1 MIVEIRRPS
10 IVNKDGKVTLSS
22 DIYFGN
28 EQKTIF
34 YEIDSYYEKYIDL
47 DNVNSFLI
55 AILPYCMMKA
65 KKHDEQIIVKS
76 DCCIS
81 KILKFQLQ
89 RYLIPILAQ
98 NISYYSCDIE
108 IQINGVEMVYPD
120 SNGVATGVS
129 GGVDSS
135 YSILRNMKN
144 QDYPLTHLLLGNIGI
159 YGGGFNSKA
168 EMVLEQRCER
178 IAGAVGLPLVKIRSN
193 ACVDIYKKAF
203 APIVPFV
210 FVSIVFSL
218 PKLFK
223 VYFFSSGYAVKDFHF
238 ADDDAAGYEIFTLS
252 QLRTEN
258 TSFYSSGSELTR
270 LQKERYIAGEKFV
283 QENLQ
288 VCLNVTENGCNC
300 NRCAKCTR
308 TMAELETLGMLDN
321 FNRVFDVNDFKK
333 NPGYHWGYV
342 LLKSWEKNPMYVEL
356 IDEKKKKKEVTFR
369 IRIEAFRKWL
379 KRGGTT
385 INNKRENVWEIID

>member
-1 MIVEIRRPS
+1 MIVDIRRPS
-10 IVNKDGKVTLSS
+10 IVNKDGKVTLTS

-34 YEIDSYYEKYIDL
+34 YEIDSSYEKYIDL
-47 DNVNSFLI
+47 DNVNGFLI

-65 KKHDEQIIVKS
+65 KKHDEQIIIKS

-108 IQINGVEMVYPD
+108 IQIKGVEMFYPD

-135 YSILRNMKN
+135 YSILKNMKN

-210 FVSIVFSL
+210 FVSMVFSL

-223 VYFFSSGYAVKDFHF
+223 VYFFSSAFAVNDFCF
-238 ADDDAAGYEIFTLS
+238 SEDDAAYYEIFTLA
-252 QLRTEN
+252 QLRTESI
-258 TSFYSSGSELTR
+258 SFYSSGSETTR
-270 LQKERYIAGEKFV
+270 LEKLRYIGNEKCI
-283 QENLQ
+283 QDNLQ
-288 VCLNVTENGCNC
+288 VCLNVTEDGGNC
-300 NRCAKCTR
+300 NRCAKCSR
-308 TMAELETLGMLDN
+308 TMAELETLGILDKFCN
-321 FNRVFDVNDFKK
+321 VFDVDEFKK
-333 NPGYHWGYV
+333 NQGYHWGYV
-342 LLKSWEKNPMYVEL
+342 LLKSWEKDPFYVEL
-356 IDEKKKKKEVTFR
+356 IRAKKLNGGVSPRIFFEALRKWKKRGFTTVNNKKES
-369 IRIEAFRKWL
+369 
-379 KRGGTT
+379 
-385 INNKRENVWEIID
+385 VWEFVD